1 MICVSVQEKDF
12 ARCKEIL
19 ATCQMAEIRGDLC
32 NFTDAQIEELVE
44 QFPNLLYTHRIAS
57 SSLDKALR
65 QMTLAIKK
73 GVKYVDIEIEA
84 PVDYLE
90 YVKSY
95 ARVNGCTLII
105 SYHNF
110 EGTQSLQE
118 LQTIY
123 DICRRKGADIV
134 KIVTTAHTLSDA
146 ARVME
151 LYKYS
156 KTDKEL
162 VACNYMERGEESGSL
177 SNSFGQEQAR
187 LVAFCI
193 GEAGKF
199 TRHLCLA
206 LGSPFTYCALDKDSA
221 TASGQYTKKEMQELL
236 NKENYPYKTLK
247 LQESIFADN
256 FSSVTPHATD
266 NSSNSADDSTLL
278 AKGGATVQ
286 LPCSKSIAQ
295 RAILAAAFAKGTTVL
310 ENFEP
315 CNDTQGA
322 LEVIKALGASYT
334 INGTTLRIE
343 SGGVDSFKGVSSL
356 FTGESGLLTR
366 LLIPF
371 AAYLSAASGGGEVE
385 VTGHGSILERNL
397 GESVAALEAYG
408 ATCNS
413 NGGHLPFKVSVSQN
427 GDSQIA
433 NNGIIAGKI
442 NNNIKFSGK
451 ESSQIVSGFLMM
463 LPLLNHDTTL
473 TITEPASLPYIELTL
488 KTLANFGIEIGQ
500 ENNLPHNIT
509 YNIKGGQKYTPA
521 SIYMY
526 PDWSS
531 AANFAVAGALL
542 GGVTL
547 QNMPLESS
555 QADENI
561 LNLLQMYGYSVGKE
575 LSGSLYDIKIG
586 GREGDCTQD
595 KEVSLKDCPDLFPIA
610 ALLACFQPC
619 RTTFTGVG
627 RLARKESNRALTVYS
642 ELSKLGFD
650 INIDGDKMHICGNR
664 RNCASDTVLCCGH
677 NDHRIAMAVYIA
689 SLQDER
695 EILLDNIKCIDKSF
709 PSFVERLKR

>member
-1 MICVSVQEKDF
+1 MILPMICVSVQEKDF
-12 ARCKEIL
+12 NKCKKIISGCSMVEL
-19 ATCQMAEIRGDLC
+19 RGDLC
-32 NFTDAQIEELVE
+32 NFTTPQIEELV
-44 QFPNLLYTHRIAS
+44 QMHSNMLYTHRIFNS
-57 SSLDKALR
+57 SPSKAME
-65 QMTLAIKK
+65 QVTAAIKR

-134 KIVTTAHTLSDA
+134 KIVTTAHTFSDA
-146 ARVME
+146 TRVME

-162 VACNYMERGEESGSL
+162 VESNYMERGEESGSL
-177 SNSFGQEQAR
+177 SNSFGEAQAR
-187 LVAFCI
+187 LVAFCM
-193 GEAGKF
+193 GDAGKF

-206 LGSPFTYCALDKDSA
+206 LGSPYTYAALDSTSA
-221 TASGQYTKKEMQELL
+221 TAPGQYTKAQMENLL
-236 NKENYPYKTLK
+236 GKENYPFRTLK

-256 FSSVTPHATD
+256 FQSKDTAETYTTCYKAGTATAHA
-266 NSSNSADDSTLL
+266 NEGPA
-278 AKGGATVQ
+278 VQ
-286 LPCSKSIAQ
+286 IPCSKSIAQ
-295 RAILAAAFAKGTTVL
+295 RAILAAAFANGTSVM

-315 CNDTQGA
+315 CNDTMGA
-322 LEVIKALGASYT
+322 LEVIKALGAKVA
-334 INGTTLRIE
+334 INGSTLKIE
-343 SGGVDSFKGVSSL
+343 SSGAESLKGMSSV

-371 AAYLSAASGGGEVE
+371 AAYISAISGGGEIE
-385 VTGHGSILERNL
+385 ITGHGSILKRNL
-397 GESVAALEAYG
+397 GESASALQAAG
-408 ATCNS
+408 ATCRS
-413 NGGHLPFKVSVSQN
+413 NGGYLPFNVSCK
-427 GDSQIA
+427 D
-433 NNGIIAGKI
+433 GISKHIT
-442 NNNIKFSGK
+442 FSGK

-463 LPLLNHDTTL
+463 LPLLEYDTTL
-473 TITEPASLPYIELTL
+473 TVVEPASLPYIELTL
-488 KTLANFGIEIGQ
+488 RTLSNFGIEIGQ
-500 ENNLPHNIT
+500 KKNLPSNIT
-509 YNIKGGQKYTPA
+509 YHIKGGQKYTPA
-521 SIYMY
+521 NIYMDS
-526 PDWSS
+526 DWSS

-547 QNMPLESS
+547 ENMPVGSS

-561 LNLLQMYGYSVGKE
+561 LNLLQMYGYSIKKE
-575 LSGSLYDIKIG
+575 LSGSLYNIKIG
-586 GREGDCTQD
+586 GRETCCPQ
-595 KEVSLKDCPDLFPIA
+595 EMEASLKDCPDLFPIA

-619 RTTFTGVG
+619 RTTFTGVD
-627 RLARKESNRALTVYS
+627 RLAQKESNRAITVYS

-650 INIDGDKMHICGNR
+650 INIDGDKMYICGNR
-664 RNCASDTVLCCGH
+664 KNCSSEMVLCCGH

-689 SLQDER
+689 SLMDQR

>member
-12 ARCKEIL
+12 NRCKEIIAGCNMVEL
-19 ATCQMAEIRGDLC
+19 RGDLC
-32 NFTDAQIEELVE
+32 NFTTPQVEELV
-44 QFPNLLYTHRIAS
+44 QMHSNMLYTHRICNSTPA
-57 SSLDKALR
+57 KAME
-65 QMTLAIKK
+65 QVTAAIKK

-90 YVKSY
+90 YIKSY

-134 KIVTTAHTLSDA
+134 KIVTTAHNTSDA
-146 ARVME
+146 SRVME

-177 SNSFGQEQAR
+177 SNSFGEAQAR
-187 LVAFCI
+187 LVAFCM

-199 TRHLCLA
+199 TRHLCLW
-206 LGSPFTYCALDKDSA
+206 LGSPYTYTALDEESA
-221 TASGQYTKKEMQELL
+221 TSPGQYTKAQMEELL
-236 NKENYPYKTLK
+236 SKENYPFRTLK
-247 LQESIFADN
+247 LQESIFAHNGDA
-256 FSSVTPHATD
+256 SA
-266 NSSNSADDSTLL
+266 NSGPA
-278 AKGGATVQ
+278 VQ
-286 LPCSKSIAQ
+286 IPCSKSIAQ
-295 RAILAAAFAKGTTVL
+295 RAILAAAFAKGRSVL

-322 LEVIKALGASYT
+322 LEVIGALGAKAT
-334 INGTTLRIE
+334 INGSTLTIE
-343 SGGVDSFKGVSSL
+343 SGGAKSLKGVSSV

-371 AAYLSAASGGGEVE
+371 AAYLSAASNGEE
-385 VTGHGSILERNL
+385 IEITGHGSILKRNL
-397 GESVAALEAYG
+397 GESEAALQAAG
-408 ATCNS
+408 ASCRSNNS
-413 NGGHLPFKVSVSQN
+413 HLPFHVSCKE
-427 GDSQIA
+427 
-433 NNGIIAGKI
+433 GISKEIT
-442 NNNIKFSGK
+442 FSGK

-463 LPLLNHDTTL
+463 LPLLEHDTTL
-473 TITEPASLPYIELTL
+473 AITEPASLPYIELTL
-488 KTLANFGIEIGQ
+488 KALTNFGIEIGV
-500 ENNLPHNIT
+500 ENNLPDNIT

-521 SIYMY
+521 CIYLH

-561 LNLLQMYGYSVGKE
+561 LNLLQMYGYRIDKE
-575 LSGSLYDIKIG
+575 PHGSLYNIKIG
-586 GREGDCTQD
+586 GREGNCTQD
-595 KEVSLKDCPDLFPIA
+595 MEASLKDCPDLFPIA

-619 RTTFTGVG
+619 RTTFTGVD
-627 RLARKESNRALTVYS
+627 RLAQKESNRALTVYS

-650 INIDGDKMHICGNR
+650 ININGDKMYICGNR
-664 RNCASDTVLCCGH
+664 INCVSDTVLCCGH

-689 SLQDER
+689 SLLHQK
-695 EILLDNIKCIDKSF
+695 EILVDNIKCIDKSF
-709 PSFVERLKR
+709 PSFVERLKK

>member
-1 MICVSVQEKDF
+1 MILPMICVSVQEKDF
-12 ARCKEIL
+12 NRCKEIISGCSMVEL
-19 ATCQMAEIRGDLC
+19 RGDLC
-32 NFTDAQIEELVE
+32 NFTTPQIEELV
-44 QFPNLLYTHRIAS
+44 QIHSNMLYTHRICN
-57 SSLDKALR
+57 SSLTVAME
-65 QMTLAIKK
+65 QVTAAIKK

-134 KIVTTAHTLSDA
+134 KIVTTAHSTSDA

-177 SNSFGQEQAR
+177 SNSFGEAQAR
-187 LVAFCI
+187 LVAFCM

-199 TRHLCLA
+199 TRHLCLT
-206 LGSPFTYCALDKDSA
+206 LGSPYTYAALDSASA
-221 TASGQYTKKEMQELL
+221 TAPGQYTKAEMEELL
-236 NKENYPYKTLK
+236 CRENYPFRALK
-247 LQESIFADN
+247 LQESIFADKCPN
-256 FSSVTPHATD
+256 QQGTATD
-266 NSSNSADDSTLL
+266 TTCNLAD
-278 AKGGATVQ
+278 GATAPFDGDPSVQ
-286 LPCSKSIAQ
+286 IPCSKSIAQ
-295 RAILAAAFAKGTTVL
+295 RAILAAAFAEGTSVL

-322 LEVIKALGASYT
+322 LEVIKALGAKV
-334 INGTTLRIE
+334 TLSGSTLTVE
-343 SGGVDSFKGVSSL
+343 SGGVDSLKGATSV

-371 AAYLSAASGGGEVE
+371 AACMSAASNGAEIE
-385 VTGHGSILERNL
+385 ITGHGSILKRNL
-397 GESVAALEAYG
+397 GESVAALEAAG
-408 ATCNS
+408 ATCRS
-413 NGGHLPFKVSVSQN
+413 NNGHLPFYVSCKDGVAKE
-427 GDSQIA
+427 IA
-433 NNGIIAGKI
+433 
-442 NNNIKFSGK
+442 FSGK

-463 LPLLNHDTTL
+463 LPLMPHNTTL

-488 KTLANFGIEIGQ
+488 KALAHFGIEIEQ
-500 ENNLPHNIT
+500 ENNLPCEIT
-509 YNIKGGQKYTPA
+509 YHIKGGQKYTPA
-521 SIYMY
+521 NIYMDS
-526 PDWSS
+526 DWSS

-547 QNMPLESS
+547 QNMPLESA

-561 LNLLQMYGYSVGKE
+561 LNLLQMYGYRIDKE
-575 LSGSLYDIKIG
+575 SRGSMYNIKIG

-595 KEVSLKDCPDLFPIA
+595 KEASLKDCPDLFPIA

-619 RTTFTGVG
+619 RTTFTGVD
-627 RLARKESNRALTVYS
+627 RLAQKESNRSLTVYS

-650 INIDGDKMHICGNR
+650 INIEGDKMYICGNR
-664 RNCASDTVLCCGH
+664 RGGSGNTVLCNGH

-689 SLQDER
+689 SLMDDR

-709 PSFVERLKR
+709 PSFVERLKK